1 VLVFSRNVAVAVFG
15 DADSASFFA
24 WVLELELSTVGAL
37 ECLSFGEDRIKQ
49 VEIGFAAPSVDVE
62 LVP

>member
-1 VLVFSRNVAVAVFG
+1 VLVLFGDVTFAVFG

-24 WVLELELSTVGAL
+24 WVFELQLSTVGAL